1 MRLISNEKGVTMMSL
16 VITVT
21 IMVILTAVSLNGV
34 FGEGSKNSLVERA
47 KNAKYKAEIED
58 LKDFWEAKLVDVDTT
73 YLNYASLED
82 VMDEEQIPESLRG
95 VLAVK
100 QGKLV
105 YKDDMVD
112 DSKKEILKE
121 FEIYSRFVDPIEIS
135 IKAKIKKVTLAK
147 SADVIAVIDASS
159 SMSYSPKYKYKNIT
173 PALNALFSIVL
184 EANENNRVGV
194 VSFAS
199 RYNKLLELSHHS
211 KVDPTKKY
219 VELQEYSYLNHVVGI
234 FNIAPKISDY
244 TIYSGTNLTAGIAKA
259 EQMFRK
265 RTAEEK
271 EGKND
276 YIILLADGDPG
287 YTIKKDSYSD
297 IDTYFEEDKN
307 SGLQLKSY
315 SSIAG
320 NVVEGV
326 YNTVRY
332 INTVKENHDGDLK
345 IYTINYSNSKNSK
358 VVMEPSDENINSNI
372 SSSEEYYDDLL
383 EQENY
388 ATKAYSD
395 DSDNFGEE
403 ELKNIFSEIGYD
415 IIKRDETVFDMDTA
429 EKVGDVIIENKMQF
443 YDDNGKL
450 VDYVLDEAEGD
461 VVINVNAAVF
471 VPTGKTDSSGNI
483 IRAADDNR
491 KKTYSKSYTIEEIKS
506 GADPNIKYENGN
518 IVWNIE
524 SDFDKNST
532 NNIKA
537 EAINS
542 LASTVT
548 YDSSIGEEIGI
559 KDVEIILPLVTYVED

>member
-47 KNAKYKAEIED
+47 KNAKYKAEVED

-105 YKDDMVD
+105 YKDDLVD

-147 SADVIAVIDASS
+147 SADVIAVIDASG

-219 VELQEYSYLNHVVGI
+219 VELQEYSYSNPVVGI

-358 VVMEPSDENINSNI
+358 VVMEPSDDNINSNI

-403 ELKNIFSEIGYD
+403 ELKNIFSEISYD

-461 VVINVNAAVF
+461 VIINVNAAVF